1 MLPRGALT
9 PRALAARARQAL
21 FTLYGFNF
29 PVMVA
34 LLQMAVIAPV
44 CYAVARPKLEW
55 GLARGALPLA
65 LVNVLNVVCGLVG
78 ARAGG
83 RLCPRAANR
92 DSPVLQWRAAGC
104 LSIGAEGAAV
114 PRAEPSRS
122 PGQAYGWAGLRNL

>member
-1 MLPRGALT
+1 MLPRSALT
-9 PRALAARARQAL
+9 SRALAARARQAL

-55 GLARGALPLA
+55 GLARGAAPLA

-78 ARAGG
+78 ARPGG
-83 RLCPRAANR
+83 RPCLPAADR
-92 DSPVLQWRAAGC
+92 DSPRCSSGLPAACPQRQRALQC
-104 LSIGAEGAAV
+104 LA
-114 PRAEPSRS
+114 PRC
-122 PGQAYGWAGLRNL
+122 